1 MARNF
6 LIDSARY
13 FAYSSAL
20 AAETRP
26 CQTRAMAGPDAP
38 ASEWGI
44 AKSAARLRAAMA
56 MRMTASYRSVISMA
70 KRPSASP
77 APARIPA
84 GCGCRYWVGQ
94 PSPYGVAAPCGST
107 SGRCC
112 QGCGAN
118 RRALAVML
126 GEIAGDA
133 DRADELAIDEERQA
147 SFDGYCAF
155 ERENAD
161 ADAAFLEH
169 VLERLRRPLVER
181 GGSGLADGDVR
192 AAVLGRV
199 RLLEVDEGAG
209 RIDDRDRH
217 EPFVLACFRRDSRRD
232 FLRVIQADAR
242 PDGNGVGAGRRSSLG
257 EGRGGADGG
266 RHDEADGDRSLQH
279 GRPPCEMRHTARIAN
294 RAQGASAGGNK
305 WKTRAGYK

>member
-1 MARNF
+1 MR
-6 LIDSARY
+6 
-13 FAYSSAL
+13 
-20 AAETRP
+20 RP
-26 CQTRAMAGPDAP
+26 
-38 ASEWGI
+38 SL
-44 AKSAARLRAAMA
+44 S
-56 MRMTASYRSVISMA
+56 
-70 KRPSASP
+70 RPSASP

-84 GCGCRYWVGQ
+84 GCGCRYRVGQ

-126 GEIAGDA
+126 GEFAGGA
-133 DRADELAIDEERQA
+133 GSADELAIDEERQA

-169 VLERLRRPLVER
+169 VLERLRRPLVKR
-181 GGSGLADGDVR
+181 GGAGLADGDVR
-192 AAVLGRV
+192 AAVLRRV

-209 RIDDRDRH
+209 RIYDRDRH
-217 EPFVLACFRRDSRRD
+217 EPFVLARFRRDSRRD
-232 FLRVIQADAR
+232 FLRGIQADAR
-242 PDGNGVGAGRRSSLG
+242 PDKNGVGAGRRRRSSLG
-257 EGRGGADGG
+257 EGRSGADDS

-279 GRPPCEMRHTARIAN
+279 GRPPCERRHTARIAH
-294 RAQGASAGGNK
+294 RAQGGHRRKQPWKTASCRLPKLDPGRLSASASTDARSYASARAM
-305 WKTRAGYK
+305 WRTRPSALQSNQIEFWMSRWSRRYARRT

>member
-1 MARNF
+1 
-6 LIDSARY
+6 
-13 FAYSSAL
+13 
-20 AAETRP
+20 
-26 CQTRAMAGPDAP
+26 
-38 ASEWGI
+38 
-44 AKSAARLRAAMA
+44 
-56 MRMTASYRSVISMA
+56 
-70 KRPSASP
+70 
-77 APARIPA
+77 
-84 GCGCRYWVGQ
+84 
-94 PSPYGVAAPCGST
+94 
-107 SGRCC
+107 
-112 QGCGAN
+112 
-118 RRALAVML
+118 ML

-242 PDGNGVGAGRRSSLG
+242 PDGNGVGAGRRRRSSLG

-266 RHDEADGDRSLQH
+266 RHNEADGGRSLQH
-279 GRPPCEMRHTARIAN
+279 GRPPCEMRYTARIVH
-294 RAQGASAGGNK
+294 RAQGASAGGNQ
-305 WKTRAGYK
+305 RASENTTTSAVGAVRSMRPGALGNRPRARRRLGLSTTWSVSVDVDHGF